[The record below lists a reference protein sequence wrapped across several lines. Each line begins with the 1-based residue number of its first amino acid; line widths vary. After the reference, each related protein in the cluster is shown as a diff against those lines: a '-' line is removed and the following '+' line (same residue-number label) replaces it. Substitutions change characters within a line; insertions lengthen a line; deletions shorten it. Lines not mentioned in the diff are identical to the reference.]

1 MSAGVMAQP
10 LTRTSATR
18 TITSTPPTTHLPQ
31 ATRGD
36 QHDLLLEPGQATGL
50 HYTALPL
57 APQPPPTSITYLKSE
72 HKKHSTTM
80 SCRLRKQP
88 FKKQQEVDGKTPW
101 SSIGNN
107 SKRHQEARVAG
118 SSTGERGRSKQDNE
132 EDLPSGRSKK
142 EEEGEG
148 PVDLGYDPGPR
159 EAAFQTKRMLWL
171 PRNQKVRQ
179 GVGTGRARYKQ
190 CRVAVSPAHVV
201 GERKL
206 ASEEEIPTNSVKP
219 TEPSRSVDG
228 VRVSGGGATQLRTS
242 SGAPTLVGQQVRTGG
257 DGLVLGL
264 SVTSSPG
271 RLLTTNDRVPV
282 AEMGLARGGEGVPK
296 SAGLGR
302 KQLGLPGR
310 TGDLACGPGSVEPAH
325 PQT

>member
-10 LTRTSATR
+10 FPQMSATR
-18 TITSTPPTTHLPQ
+18 TLTSTPPTTHLPQ
-31 ATRGD
+31 ATQGD
-36 QHDLLLEPGQATGL
+36 QHDLLHEPGQAPGL
-50 HYTALPL
+50 HYTTLPL

-80 SCRLRKQP
+80 SWRLRKQP

-132 EDLPSGRSKK
+132 ENLPSGKSKK

-159 EAAFQTKRMLWL
+159 EAAFQTKRMLWF

-179 GVGTGRARYKQ
+179 GVGTGMARYKQ

-201 GERKL
+201 GENRL
-206 ASEEEIPTNSVKP
+206 ASEEEISTNFVKP

-228 VRVSGGGATQLRTS
+228 VEVSGEVATEESKNATEES
-242 SGAPTLVGQQVRTGG
+242 KKA
-257 DGLVLGL
+257 
-264 SVTSSPG
+264 
-271 RLLTTNDRVPV
+271 
-282 AEMGLARGGEGVPK
+282 
-296 SAGLGR
+296 
-302 KQLGLPGR
+302 
-310 TGDLACGPGSVEPAH
+310 
-325 PQT
+325 

>member
-10 LTRTSATR
+10 LSQTSATK
-18 TITSTPPTTHLPQ
+18 TLTPTPPTTHLPL
-31 ATRGD
+31 ATRVD

-50 HYTALPL
+50 HCTALPL
-57 APQPPPTSITYLKSE
+57 APQPPPTRITYLKSV

-80 SCRLRKQP
+80 SWRMRKQP
-88 FKKQQEVDGKTPW
+88 FIKQQEIDGKTPW

-132 EDLPSGRSKK
+132 ENLPSGKSKK

-159 EAAFQTKRMLWL
+159 EAAFQTKRLLWL

-190 CRVAVSPAHVV
+190 CRVAVSPVQVV
-201 GERKL
+201 GEGM
-206 ASEEEIPTNSVKP
+206 PC
-219 TEPSRSVDG
+219 
-228 VRVSGGGATQLRTS
+228 
-242 SGAPTLVGQQVRTGG
+242 
-257 DGLVLGL
+257 
-264 SVTSSPG
+264 
-271 RLLTTNDRVPV
+271 
-282 AEMGLARGGEGVPK
+282 M
-296 SAGLGR
+296 
-302 KQLGLPGR
+302 
-310 TGDLACGPGSVEPAH
+310 
-325 PQT
+325 